1 MHPVFSVNVQDP
13 VARTSSN
20 WQANDLGPKV
30 VHVFHQPEPP
40 TLTPEQQAAMLAR
53 QKAAEY
59 QPCKVSDGD
68 DLGTKTIH
76 GVVAEGTRT
85 TQTIPAGQ
93 EGNSMPLSIVHEI
106 WRSREL
112 GLTLMVMDD
121 DPRRGRTIAEYEE
134 LTLGEPDTALFTPPA
149 DYKVQDVHPMQPM
162 VAQ

>member
-1 MHPVFSVNVQDP
+1 M
-13 VARTSSN
+13 A
-20 WQANDLGPKV
+20 
-30 VHVFHQPEPP
+30 P

-68 DLGTKTIH
+68 DLGSKTIH

-93 EGNSMPLSIVHEI
+93 EGNSMPLTIVHET

-112 GLTLMVMDD
+112 GLTLRVMDD
-121 DPRRGRTIAEYEE
+121 DPRRGRTTAEYEE
-134 LTLGEPDTALFTPPA
+134 LTLGEPDSAVFAPPA
-149 DYKVQDVHPMQPM
+149 DYKVQDVHPMPPT